1 MESIL
6 ITSHRQYLTL
16 LDVLEKRTRTIEI
29 VQICGEDLD
38 EPLIKAAVPFLIKK
52 EASNKW
58 HGTKQG
64 GRGSPKFTIR
74 ADKEVF
80 RHLRKYKCFFFAETD
95 ENGFNSV
102 CETDFGLDDI
112 AFLDSGGAALFYT
125 TTHEGYA
132 YIAPELL
139 RELNG

>member
-1 MESIL
+1 MENIRL
-6 ITSHRQYLTL
+6 TSHRQYLAL

-38 EPLIKAAVPFLIKK
+38 EPLIKAAMPFLIKR
-52 EASNKW
+52 ETANKW

-74 ADKEVF
+74 ADKAFF
-80 RHLRKYKCFFFAETD
+80 RLLRKYECFFFAETD
-95 ENGFNSV
+95 ENGLDSV
-102 CETDFGLDDI
+102 RETDFGLDDI
-112 AFLDSGGAALFYT
+112 AFLDSVGAALFYT

>member
-1 MESIL
+1 MESIQL
-6 ITSHRQYLTL
+6 TSHKQYLRL

-38 EPLIKAAVPFLIKK
+38 EPLIAAAMPFLIKQ
-52 EASNKW
+52 ERVNKW

-74 ADKEVF
+74 ADKAF
-80 RHLRKYKCFFFAETD
+80 FSHLRKYESFFQSMTD
-95 ENGFNSV
+95 EDGIECV
-102 CETDFGLDDI
+102 RATDFGLNDI
-112 AFLDSGGAALFYT
+112 SFIDGGGAVLFYT

-132 YIAPELL
+132 YIAPGLL
-139 RELNG
+139 REL